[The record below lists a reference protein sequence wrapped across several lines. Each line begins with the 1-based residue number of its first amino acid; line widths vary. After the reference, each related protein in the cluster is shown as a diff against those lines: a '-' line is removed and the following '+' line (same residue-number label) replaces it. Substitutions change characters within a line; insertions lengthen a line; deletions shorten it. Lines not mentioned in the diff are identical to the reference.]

1 MSVILIIGLTLFVC
15 SVAAVWVTLLASAD
29 ADRWRHALRKRSRL
43 QDQKEQVKGRSNNSG
58 PLADGRRFDENARK
72 LEGTTFF
79 F

>member
-1 MSVILIIGLTLFVC
+1 MSAILIIGLTLFVC
-15 SVAAVWVTLLASAD
+15 SATAIWVTLRASAD

-43 QDQKEQVKGRSNNSG
+43 QDQEERIKGKPNNSG
-58 PLADGRRFDENARK
+58 PLADRRRLDENARK

>member
-1 MSVILIIGLTLFVC
+1 MSVILVIGLTLFVC
-15 SVAAVWVTLLASAD
+15 SVAAIWVTMRASAD

-43 QDQKEQVKGRSNNSG
+43 QEQNQPVKGSPSNRS
-58 PLADGRRFDENARK
+58 PLADRKRLDENARK

>member
-29 ADRWRHALRKRSRL
+29 ADRCRRVLRKRSRL
-43 QDQKEQVKGRSNNSG
+43 QEQVKGRANNSG
-58 PLADGRRFDENARK
+58 PLADGRRLNENARK